1 MLSGTFWIFTFK
13 GSADGSQLAAQLVVK
28 VDKSSRAV
36 LKVKVRKSKGR
47 CSAFPSKLASILSL
61 KIVWRRFSL
70 ELNREKYWQFWASF
84 RQSAEILGGKFRQYH
99 AGALGAFYLLKG
111 DIEDKK
117 EEYDGENDYGGALFV
132 LKKLLDE
139 WENPPKPALTPEQEE
154 KLKNYDELKKENEK
168 LRNRELTDNEKK
180 IMSEFRRTFPNT
192 GTINARLR
200 TVRRMLNNLE
210 RNDLSVEANPNLSA
224 EKISFSQRLAESFEQ
239 FTLVCELYLGTER
252 DFSKKLKELRDE
264 IHRLEDKIDELEGE
278 RQ

>member
-13 GSADGSQLAAQLVVK
+13 GSADGSQLAAQETLRTVK
-28 VDKSSRAV
+28 ERWSDWSQFCKSTGDIC
-36 LKVKVRKSKGR
+36 LILFK
-47 CSAFPSKLASILSL
+47 ASIS
-61 KIVWRRFSL
+61 
-70 ELNREKYWQFWASF
+70 E
-84 RQSAEILGGKFRQYH
+84 
-99 AGALGAFYLLKG
+99 
-111 DIEDKK
+111 K

>member
-1 MLSGTFWIFTFK
+1 
-13 GSADGSQLAAQLVVK
+13 
-28 VDKSSRAV
+28 
-36 LKVKVRKSKGR
+36 
-47 CSAFPSKLASILSL
+47 
-61 KIVWRRFSL
+61 
-70 ELNREKYWQFWASF
+70 
-84 RQSAEILGGKFRQYH
+84 
-99 AGALGAFYLLKG
+99 
-111 DIEDKK
+111 
-117 EEYDGENDYGGALFV
+117 
-132 LKKLLDE
+132 
-139 WENPPKPALTPEQEE
+139 
-154 KLKNYDELKKENEK
+154 
-168 LRNRELTDNEKK
+168 
-180 IMSEFRRTFPNT
+180 MSEFRRTFPNT

>member
-1 MLSGTFWIFTFK
+1 KVSPQPVQDFLILGFWAGLAMTMFRIVSASNDLLAQIMLSSTNPRRIK
-13 GSADGSQLAAQLVVK
+13 A
-28 VDKSSRAV
+28 
-36 LKVKVRKSKGR
+36 
-47 CSAFPSKLASILSL
+47 PSKVEEKGELSFNANL
-61 KIVWRRFSL
+61 TWLIYFP
-70 ELNREKYWQFWASF
+70 E
-84 RQSAEILGGKFRQYH
+84 
-99 AGALGAFYLLKG
+99 
-111 DIEDKK
+111 K